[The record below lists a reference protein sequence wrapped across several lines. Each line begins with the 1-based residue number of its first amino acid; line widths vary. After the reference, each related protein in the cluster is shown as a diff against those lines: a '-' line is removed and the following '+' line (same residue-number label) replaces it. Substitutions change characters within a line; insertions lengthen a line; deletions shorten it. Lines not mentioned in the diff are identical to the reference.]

1 MANWLW
7 LRLRN
12 QSDGGTSRWNTHIWQ
27 RSAITDWLPRVQ
39 QKCNSHFPFQKKCKS
54 LWAWWECCDSC
65 CTMACYPTAWL
76 TSTETLGSTCVSSS
90 LHGPGRRLH
99 SPSTTK
105 QNRPPFSAFP
115 AFPTNNCQRKQNAC
129 RYRFVIWA
137 RLTPHSLKSLLT
149 SEPNLAV
156 GRTPTVWAEVKTAT
170 AAILARYWT
179 CNYNGVKVA
188 ANFGEWHW
196 HPEQESLSAA
206 ERSLRSGMASVSA
219 ITHDSQ
225 WEEFQGHNSPQS
237 VTSHRCTTPMSRGLQ
252 AVRLCSC
259 MSVCTCDRRTGSIQ
273 PSMSGPVLQASDT
286 LCTSGLLGCPGLCR
300 SVMQLP
306 RALDSL
312 WHICTR
318 AKPAGPHWA
327 LLLSTGA
334 SLLCLKFA
342 TMALH

>member
-1 MANWLW
+1 MQVIFSMMRVLW
-7 LRLRN
+7 FMLQNGLSSHCLINKHRDPGEHLCILITLW
-12 QSDGGTSRWNTHIWQ
+12 SWQ
-27 RSAITDWLPRVQ
+27 
-39 QKCNSHFPFQKKCKS
+39 K
-54 LWAWWECCDSC
+54 
-65 CTMACYPTAWL
+65 TAF
-76 TSTETLGSTCVSSS
+76 TAT
-90 LHGPGRRLH
+90 R
-99 SPSTTK
+99 
-105 QNRPPFSAFP
+105 QNRPPLSAFP
-115 AFPTNNCQRKQNAC
+115 AFPTNNCQRKQNSC
-129 RYRFVIWA
+129 RYRFVIWSQ
-137 RLTPHSLKSLLT
+137 LTPHSLKSLLT
-149 SEPNLAV
+149 SEPNLVV
-156 GRTPTVWAEVKTAT
+156 GRTPTVWAEVKTT
-170 AAILARYWT
+170 MAAILAWYWT

-225 WEEFQGHNSPQS
+225 WEELQGQNSPQS
-237 VTSHRCTTPMSRGLQ
+237 VTSHRCTTPMSRRLR

-273 PSMSGPVLQASDT
+273 PCMSGPAPQVTDT
-286 LCTSGLLGCPGLCR
+286 LCMSGLLGCPSLCH
-300 SVMQLP
+300 SVVQLP

-334 SLLCLKFA
+334 YLLSQICHNGITFKLVWLCRGGWLLLIKGKGEMKRQVSTA
-342 TMALH
+342 YSQLTQL